1 MPAQSTGT
9 ATMSVTKTS
18 YKSGAMTPDI
28 QTSSQTIYAQ
38 TSALEV
44 CGMCLYGAGAASGW
58 LRILDC
64 MCVCVDGALCV
75 SVCVFW
81 MRDTDGIMLRC
92 I

>member
-44 CGMCLYGAGAASGW
+44 CGMWPWAAVSRLYGCVFGA
-58 LRILDC
+58 
-64 MCVCVDGALCV
+64 VCVWMKL
-75 SVCVFW
+75 SVCVCACVSECESILL
-81 MRDTDGIMLRC
+81 TLL
-92 I
+92 